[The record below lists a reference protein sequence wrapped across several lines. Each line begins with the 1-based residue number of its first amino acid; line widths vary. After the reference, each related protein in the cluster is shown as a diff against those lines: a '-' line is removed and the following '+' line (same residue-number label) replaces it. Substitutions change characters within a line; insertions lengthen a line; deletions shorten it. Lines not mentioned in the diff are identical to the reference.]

1 MMRIVLIS
9 EIFAPGMG
17 YLENILPK
25 YLVRLGAE
33 VDVVAS
39 SLPPDFR
46 QRALPPAHPGHGEG
60 AVVETTDGFR
70 LHLMGHA
77 ATLGHVRLLGLSRK
91 LKELRPDVVQTMTPI
106 GWIALEAA
114 WSRCR
119 LGYRLFSGCH
129 YHASVFSLARRQ
141 TPLMAKST
149 GFDVERFDVE
159 RWQSYLQ
166 RFVPGR
172 MASWA
177 TEKYYAISPDC
188 AEVAERFFGVPPKKL
203 EVCPLGVDVEIFHPA
218 SSPETLAERTV
229 LRQRLGF
236 PDGEIVCVYS
246 GRFGADKNPLLLAR
260 AVARLASAG
269 EPFRGLFI
277 GQGPQAGEIAG
288 CQGCIVQPFVPV
300 RQLGA
305 FYRAAEI
312 GVWPAEESMSMLDAL
327 ACGLPLVANDTM
339 QAPERMQG
347 TGLAY
352 RLGDVDD
359 LMVQLRTLCD
369 RRLREKMGA
378 EGARRMRDDFS
389 WEAIARSRLE
399 DYSAALDPANFARQR
414 NFESRNGKRKIKR
427 VRTVAG
433 KRAAEKFMAAER
445 SDFVRRETEESEYQ
459 CK

>member
-9 EIFAPGMG
+9 EIFVPGMG

-46 QRALPPAHPGHGEG
+46 QRALPPAQQGHGAG
-60 AVVETTDGFR
+60 TAVETTDGFR
-70 LHLMGHA
+70 LHVMGHA
-77 ATLGHVRLLGLSRK
+77 AALGHVRLLGLSRK

-114 WSRCR
+114 WNRCR

-129 YHASVFSLARRQ
+129 HHASVFSLARRQ
-141 TPLMAKST
+141 PTLMAKST
-149 GFDVERFDVE
+149 GFDVE

-166 RFVPGR
+166 RFVPGHV
-172 MASWA
+172 ASWA

-203 EVCPLGVDVEIFHPA
+203 EVRPLGVDTEIFHPA
-218 SSPETLAERTV
+218 SSPEKLAERTA
-229 LRQRLGF
+229 LRQRLGYRE
-236 PDGEIVCVYS
+236 DEIVCVYS

-277 GQGPQAGEIAG
+277 GQGLQAGEIAG
-288 CQGCIVQPFVPV
+288 CQECIVQPFVPV

-339 QAPERMQG
+339 QAPERMRG
-347 TGLAY
+347 TGFAY

-359 LMVQLRTLCD
+359 LIVQLRALRD
-369 RRLREKMGA
+369 VRLREKMGA

-389 WEAIARSRLE
+389 WEAIARSRIE
-399 DYSAALDPANFARQR
+399 DYSAALDSPNFARQR
-414 NFESRNGKRKIKR
+414 NFESRNWKRKSA
-427 VRTVAG
+427 RTVAG
-433 KRAAEKFMAAER
+433 KRAVEKFTAAER